1 MTKFDLR
8 MAIWAAATALALG
21 LAACGKESP
30 PVQATPTAEEIKSE
44 SARLNAFFAEVF
56 ERDVK
61 RSPIFQ
67 TYLGRKDDYDK
78 LDDIS
83 EARQDEDIALVR
95 QDLDRLHKEFDVA
108 KLDADATLSYKI
120 FEHLA
125 KDDIEGDRWRHHDY
139 IVNQMFG
146 WHTDIPAL
154 LITAHGVASVAD
166 AEAYISRLN
175 AMKEFFGEVAKGL
188 RLRAEKGVIPPQFV
202 FPMTLEQSRNV
213 ITGHPFDNGPADSPF
228 LEDIKTKV
236 GALDITPQEKQRLIA
251 AAESALKNSVKPGYD
266 AVIAA
271 LLDIQPKATADDGVW
286 KLPDGAD
293 FYAFQLRHYTTT
305 NMTAEELHDLGLRE
319 VARIHQEMEAIKTKV
334 GFKGSLQDFFKF
346 VTSDDRFF
354 YPNTDTGR
362 QAYMDLTV
370 KLLDEIKGRLDE
382 LFITKPK
389 ADVIVKRVEAFRE
402 SGSATAFYQ
411 QPAMDG
417 SRPGIYYENLSDM
430 RQMPKN
436 TLPALVYHEA
446 IPGHHM
452 QIAIAQE
459 LQGIPEFRKVADFTA
474 YIEGW
479 GLYAEL
485 LPKEIGL
492 YQDPYDDFGR
502 LSYEIWRAARLVVD
516 TGIHAKRW
524 TRQQTIDYLV
534 QNTPFPV
541 GDITREVERYIVYP
555 GQATAY
561 KVGMLKF
568 LTLRE
573 KARQELGDRFD
584 IRAYHDTVLKGGALP
599 LTVLE
604 EVVND
609 WVAKTKAMTPAS

>member
-1 MTKFDLR
+1 MTKVDLR
-8 MAIWAAATALALG
+8 RAMWAAATALALG

-30 PVQATPTAEEIKSE
+30 PPQATPTAEEISSE
-44 SARLNAFFAEVF
+44 SARLNAFFAETF

-61 RSPIFQ
+61 RSPIYQ
-67 TYLGRKDDYDK
+67 TYLGRKDDYNK

-95 QDLDRLHKEFDVA
+95 QDLDRLHKEFKVA
-108 KLDADATLSYKI
+108 KLDAAAALSYRI

-125 KDDIEGDRWRHHDY
+125 KDRIEGDRWRHHEY
-139 IVNQMFG
+139 IVNQMYG
-146 WHTDIPAL
+146 WHADIPAL

-166 AEAYISRLN
+166 AEAYIVRLN
-175 AMKEFFGEVAKGL
+175 AMQDFFAEVAKGV
-188 RLRAEKGVIPPQFV
+188 RLRADKGIIPPQFV
-202 FPMTLEQSRNV
+202 FPLALEQARNV
-213 ITGHPFDNGPADSPF
+213 IAGRPFDKGPADSPF
-228 LEDIKTKV
+228 FQDIKAKV
-236 GALDITPQEKQRLIA
+236 GALAIDDKEKQRLIA
-251 AAESALKNSVKPGYD
+251 AAEAALKDKVKPGYE

-271 LLDIQPKATADDGVW
+271 LRDTQAKATADDGVW
-286 KLPDGAD
+286 KLPQGNEY
-293 FYAFQLRHYTTT
+293 YAYQLRHYTTT
-305 NMTAEELHDLGLRE
+305 AMTAEELHNLGLNE
-319 VARIHQEMEAIKTKV
+319 VARIHQEMEAVKNKV
-334 GFKGSLQDFFKF
+334 GFKGTLQDFFKF
-346 VTSDDRFF
+346 VTTDQRFF
-354 YPNTDTGR
+354 YPNTDEGR
-362 QAYMDLTV
+362 QAYMDQTV
-370 KLLDEIKGRLDE
+370 RTLNEIKGQLDG
-382 LFITKPK
+382 LFNIRPK

-402 SGSATAFYQ
+402 NGAPTAFYQ

-417 SRPGIYYENLSDM
+417 SRPGIYYENLVDM
-430 RQMPKN
+430 KQMPKN
-436 TLPALVYHEA
+436 TLAALVYHEA

-474 YIEGW
+474 YTEGW

-568 LTLRE
+568 LELRE
-573 KARQELGDRFD
+573 GARQALGDRFD
-584 IRAYHDTVLKGGALP
+584 IRAYHDTVLKGGAMP
-599 LTVLE
+599 IPVLE
-604 EVVND
+604 NVVKD
-609 WVAKTKAMTPAS
+609 WVAGVKNTAS